1 MLLPLIMV
9 MIMLIYYDS
18 DHFGDV
24 VNDGDRVGDVRI
36 FFQLWL
42 HSYEHNYHGDEP
54 YTYV

>member
-1 MLLPLIMV
+1 MLFPLIML
-9 MIMLIYYDS
+9 MMRLIVC

-36 FFQLWL
+36 FFLLSL

-54 YTYV
+54 YTYA

>member
-36 FFQLWL
+36 FFLLWL

-54 YTYV
+54 YAYA

>member
-36 FFQLWL
+36 FFLISL

>member
-36 FFQLWL
+36 FVLL
-42 HSYEHNYHGDEP
+42 SLYSYEHNYHGDEP
-54 YTYV
+54 YTYA

>member
-36 FFQLWL
+36 FFSIIAAFL
-42 HSYEHNYHGDEP
+42 
-54 YTYV
+54 